1 MEDMRNGMRKCST
14 RKSLRVG
21 EIVEVAWRFT
31 FRCRLPA
38 QKRIMLRN
46 PGTWSWILKPEVNM
60 NNNQHNNQPN
70 LTIVRPN
77 YKNFE
82 TRRAKLFSAL
92 ASCEL
97 RPRPQRATGRSSV
110 QPRPL
115 RLHRRRATRC
125 CRRCDLPSGWFV
137 SGSSPLLLP
146 IYNTY
151 PPRIK
156 PNIMSL

>member
-1 MEDMRNGMRKCST
+1 M
-14 RKSLRVG
+14 
-21 EIVEVAWRFT
+21 
-31 FRCRLPA
+31 
-38 QKRIMLRN
+38 
-46 PGTWSWILKPEVNM
+46 KPEVNM
-60 NNNQHNNQPN
+60 NNNQQNNQPN

-82 TRRAKLFSAL
+82 TRRAKLFFAL

-115 RLHRRRATRC
+115 RLHRRRRATR

-137 SGSSPLLLP
+137 TKWVLSPPLANLLYKFANFLAALLVP
-146 IYNTY
+146 IGFSAKGTEPGKQFSIAHRRKWFECQYEY
-151 PPRIK
+151 LQEIV
-156 PNIMSL
+156 LA